1 MYRFL
6 FFRRAAAGLLSVLL
20 LASVCGCGKDQ
31 GEGGSSMSS
40 AGVSAEENTQG
51 NDEDSSILDFFKGKG
66 DSSGREGSDKES
78 LKRVG
83 EEKYGFLQVPD
94 DWKDYVDSEVAAVS
108 GLSLKQFCDASGKLI
123 ITLNYS
129 EGSQVDAQEAASSCW
144 VQMEQDGA
152 QNIQGSTVKLAGCK
166 AYQVYGYYTNDD
178 VMLVIWVFTD
188 KDGTLHYISAEGPL
202 DSVMDCVKLVEDTF
216 ALK

>member
-6 FFRRAAAGLLSVLL
+6 LFRRAAAGLLSVLL
-20 LASVCGCGKDQ
+20 LASACGCGKDQ
-31 GEGGSSMSS
+31 GEGGSGMSS
-40 AGVSAEENTQG
+40 AGVSAEENTG
-51 NDEDSSILDFFKGKG
+51 KNDEDSSILDFFKGG
-66 DSSGREGSDKES
+66 SSGREGSDKETS
-78 LKRVG
+78 KRVG
-83 EEKYGFLQVPD
+83 EEKYGFLEVPD

-144 VQMEQDGA
+144 AQMEQDGA
-152 QNIQGSTVKLAGCK
+152 QNIQGSTVELAGCK
-166 AYQVYGYYTNDD
+166 AYQVYGYYTDDD

-202 DSVMDCVKLVEDTF
+202 DSVMDCVKLVEETF